1 MFIWKV
7 IAFFVVIKH
16 NNRLESFYFRRIYI
30 TAVMLAYF
38 IFIKVMIIIFISSY
52 YCRRVLDGAIVPD
65 NSVLPYNS

>member
-52 YCRRVLDGAIVPD
+52 YCRRVLDGAIVPG

>member
-16 NNRLESFYFRRIYI
+16 NNRLESFYIRRIYI

>member
-52 YCRRVLDGAIVPD
+52 YCRRVLDGAIAPD